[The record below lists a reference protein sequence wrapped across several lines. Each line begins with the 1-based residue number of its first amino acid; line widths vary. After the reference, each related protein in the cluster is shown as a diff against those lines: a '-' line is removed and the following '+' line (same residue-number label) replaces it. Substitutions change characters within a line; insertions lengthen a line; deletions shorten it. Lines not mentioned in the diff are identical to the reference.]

1 MVSLNKV
8 FLVGNLTRDPE
19 LRYTPGGTPVA
30 TLGLAVNRTYK
41 GKDGQNQQDT
51 CFLNVVVWSQMAEVT
66 NQYLQKGSP
75 VLIEG
80 RLQSRSW
87 ENSEKQRR
95 TVIEVVATRVQ
106 FLPQRNAPA
115 EGRAS
120 EQSEGKESEK
130 IVNLEDEEN
139 NLGEAISNG

>member
-51 CFLNVVVWSQMAEVT
+51 CFLNVVVWSQMAEVS

-95 TVIEVVATRVQ
+95 TVIEVVASRVQ
-106 FLPQRNAPA
+106 FLPQRNT
-115 EGRAS
+115 
-120 EQSEGKESEK
+120 QSEGDQQEKSNAGDTEK
-130 IVNLEDEEN
+130 IVNLEDEDN
-139 NLGEAISNG
+139 NLGEAI